1 MQDRFRY
8 QTRGKRSK
16 DRFGVAELATHTRS
30 TSQIRRIGDMPG
42 RFEYW
47 RHSLESLTVVA
58 LCAIIDNARVFHH
71 QLRVTGKSSAQSK
84 IS

>member
-16 DRFGVAELATHTRS
+16 DRFGVAKLAAHARS
-30 TSQIRRIGDMPG
+30 TSQIRRIGDMSG

-47 RHSLESLTVVA
+47 RHSLEELIVVT
-58 LCAIIDNARVFHH
+58 LCAIIDYARVIH
-71 QLRVTGKSSAQSK
+71 QCPGER
-84 IS
+84 